1 MVLASSMHVSNE
13 SENLMGEGEFT
24 NWNHA
29 FVVIVEVFFDYFDES
44 SNRSAVLIGRDTL
57 LA

>member
-13 SENLMGEGEFT
+13 SEQMGEGEFT

-29 FVVIVEVFFDYFDES
+29 FVVIIEIFFDYFDES